1 MNKICYAGLM
11 FHKLICSQQ
20 QTCLVVS
27 FFLHLFMSLKFG
39 INISGKPSIT
49 RIVPASASIT
59 DGENVEFSCYVSGA
73 PHPVMSWKFLRTDI
87 PGKKFIKT
95 GIPAK
100 VPKDGSTG

>member
-1 MNKICYAGLM
+1 MQSAANLPG
-11 FHKLICSQQ
+11 
-20 QTCLVVS
+20 S
-27 FFLHLFMSLKFG
+27 FIFLHLFMSLKFG

-87 PGKKFIKT
+87 PGKT
-95 GIPAK
+95 GTPAK
-100 VPKDGSTG
+100 VPKDESTG